1 MPGRRTSGV
10 GDYRGRFHSAFSER
24 LIYNY
29 QALIAGLLAVAGA
42 ALVLVS
48 GNRQIDHERKLA
60 PQAKEDRA
68 NAARV
73 RLATYFEAM
82 AEQFETVVWDID
94 VWRQESNNEGLP
106 PANLLQV
113 PKLVLREIAELPL
126 AEAE

>member
-1 MPGRRTSGV
+1 M
-10 GDYRGRFHSAFSER
+10 
-24 LIYNY
+24 
-29 QALIAGLLAVAGA
+29 
-42 ALVLVS
+42 LVS